1 MIETIDGFEISP
13 NKLSSRIIDI
23 KIKNE
28 TIEKLIFPFK
38 KFDLTAIEY
47 KPFTRFTIAKSLDDL
62 SQNKLSILLN
72 KIIRN
77 IKYGCFIIVPED
89 KKSNIDD
96 IFLVKLSTAI
106 SHLIGNPN
114 HDSMAGKYYAR
125 FHVKHEDKSD
135 SYLRKAYINMDLHT
149 DGTYVKEVTDWLL
162 MTKIEEKN
170 VEGGE
175 TAMLHLDDWEYC
187 DELFNDPVGKENFL
201 WSSPKSKNIDYK
213 IEHPVF
219 SKDENG
225 KPQISYI
232 DQFPEPKNMSQG
244 NFLQKLSDCLEES
257 TNKVITKLPV
267 GSAIVANN
275 YFWLHGRRPFKEN
288 KDLSRE
294 LLRIRGSFFKNKS
307 IILKRENLQIYETRI
322 YWNRKNSLICY
333 NRNLQL

>member
-13 NKLSSRIIDI
+13 NKISPRIIDI

-38 KFDLTAIEY
+38 KFDLTSIEY

-77 IKYGCFIIVPED
+77 RKYGCFIIGPED
-89 KKSNIDD
+89 KNSNIND

-135 SYLRKAYINMDLHT
+135 SYLRKAYTNMDLHT

-187 DELFNDPVGKENFL
+187 DELFSDPVGKENFL

-213 IEHPVF
+213 VEHPVF
-219 SKDENG
+219 SEDENG

-267 GSAIVANN
+267 GSVIVANN

-294 LLRIRGSFFKNKS
+294 LLRIRGSFFKN
-307 IILKRENLQIYETRI
+307 
-322 YWNRKNSLICY
+322 
-333 NRNLQL
+333 

>member
-1 MIETIDGFEISP
+1 MNNISGFNISY
-13 NKLSSRIIDI
+13 NKISSRIIDI

-47 KPFTRFTIAKSLDDL
+47 KPFTRFTIARSLDDL
-62 SQNKLSILLN
+62 SENKLGVVMN
-72 KIIRN
+72 RIIRDRN
-77 IKYGCFIIVPED
+77 LGCFIIGPEN
-89 KKSNIDD
+89 KNANVDD

-106 SHLIGNPN
+106 SHLIGVPN

-135 SYLRKAYINMDLHT
+135 SYLRKAYTNMDLHT
-149 DGTYVKEVTDWLL
+149 DGTYVKEITDWLL

-187 DELFNDPVGKENFL
+187 EELFDDPVGKQNFL
-201 WSSPKSKNIDYK
+201 WGSPKSKNVDYK
-213 IEHPVF
+213 VEHPIF
-219 SKDENG
+219 SEDKDG

-257 TNKVITKLPV
+257 KNKVITKLPV
-267 GSAIVANN
+267 GSAVVANN
-275 YFWLHGRRPFKEN
+275 YFWLHGRKPFKEN

-294 LLRIRGSFFKNKS
+294 LLRIRGSFFKN
-307 IILKRENLQIYETRI
+307 
-322 YWNRKNSLICY
+322 
-333 NRNLQL
+333 

>member
-1 MIETIDGFEISP
+1 MNDIPGFEILP
-13 NKLSSRIIDI
+13 NKNSPRIIDV

-62 SQNKLSILLN
+62 TQNKLSILLN
-72 KIIRN
+72 KIIRDR
-77 IKYGCFIIVPED
+77 KLGCFIIGPED
-89 KKSNIDD
+89 KNSNIDD

-125 FHVKHEDKSD
+125 FHVKHVDKSD
-135 SYLRKAYINMDLHT
+135 SYLRKAYTNMDLHT

-187 DELFNDPVGKENFL
+187 EELFNDPVGKENFV

-213 IEHPVF
+213 VEHPVF

-225 KPQISYI
+225 KAQISYI

-257 TNKVITKLPV
+257 KNKVITRLPV

-294 LLRIRGSFFKNKS
+294 LLRIRGSFFQN
-307 IILKRENLQIYETRI
+307 
-322 YWNRKNSLICY
+322 
-333 NRNLQL
+333 